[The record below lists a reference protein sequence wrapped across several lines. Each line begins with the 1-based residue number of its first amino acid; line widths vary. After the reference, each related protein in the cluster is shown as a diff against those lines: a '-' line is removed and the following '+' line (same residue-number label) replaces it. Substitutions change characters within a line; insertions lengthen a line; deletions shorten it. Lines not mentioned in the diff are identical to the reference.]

1 MTQSF
6 GSRLLAVEESWLLQ
20 GIQGLTSSEWIIYSL
35 VSLFWR
41 IFKALKWFWDFDRG
55 IKYSKINW
63 LFTSP
68 QIHIKLTKLISWCR
82 FDIST
87 RLTYHNRIWFDWT
100 QLTTYR
106 MVIHFCRIFFNST
119 NSPKVIIQKPMCSGY
134 AYVGDKIDDIPSWW
148 YNGKVGY
155 VLRKLVIRFGSWR

>member
-106 MVIHFCRIFFNST
+106 MVIHFCRIFFNS
-119 NSPKVIIQKPMCSGY
+119 KVIIQKPTFSSY
-134 AYVGDKIDDIPSWW
+134 PYVGDIPSWRHDE
-148 YNGKVGY
+148 KVGD
-155 VLRKLVIRFGSWR
+155 VLRKLVIRFESWR